1 VTRVL
6 LSTLFLLLP
15 LRVEAEVCAQG
26 TVAGKVTNVVT
37 GAELELNGFFLIQL
51 RGLAAPGWDEPGAAQ
66 AAASM
71 RKLVLGRMVTCE
83 VNGGQTYNRCTA
95 VCALE
100 GIDIAEVL
108 VGIGHARDCPY
119 FSGGRYQTAEL
130 QAAAQGA
137 TIGAT
142 YALPSYCEEP
152 VSD

>member
-1 VTRVL
+1 VIRVL

-15 LRVEAEVCAQG
+15 LRVEAAVCAEG
-26 TVAGKVTNVVT
+26 TVTGKVTNVVT

-51 RGLAAPGWDEPGAAQ
+51 RGLAAAGWDEPGAAQ
-66 AAASM
+66 AVASL

-83 VNGGQTYNRCTA
+83 LNGGQVYNRCTA

-100 GIDIAEVL
+100 GIDIAKVL

-119 FSGGRYQTAEL
+119 YSGGRYRAAEL
-130 QAAAQGA
+130 QAAQQGA
-137 TIGAT
+137 TIGET
-142 YALPSYCEEP
+142 YALPSHCQVP